1 MQSIKL
7 INNKQMKKIILAAV
21 ISVSILSCKK
31 ETTIEYKHA
40 DKPAVISCE
49 GVDSKIFSEAY
60 YAFEKAILIHAK
72 NTNRRPNFN
81 ITAETALKNFI
92 ARSRGNIKIT
102 DYATEE
108 SFAVFNILK
117 TMDIWNG
124 PQLKNSAKI
133 TECIGNTIS
142 NKTIKGS
149 FNTLRSVESL
159 APKLM
164 VSAITDNRAIR
175 GQYKDKALMTYVALD
190 LYFAKFYN
198 TDFSAV
204 TFLTE
209 QAKPATTT
217 KPVTA
222 PTQPKVG
229 KALNLDVK
237 KKKTEQHGP
246 HDGHNH

>member
-1 MQSIKL
+1 
-7 INNKQMKKIILAAV
+7 MKNIILVAV
-21 ISVSILSCKK
+21 IIVSILSCKK
-31 ETTIEYKHA
+31 EATIEYKHA
-40 DKPAVISCE
+40 DKPAVVTCE
-49 GVDSKIFSEAY
+49 GVDSKIFNEAY
-60 YAFEKAILIHAK
+60 YAFENAIITHAK

-81 ITAETALKNFI
+81 ITAEVALKNFI
-92 ARSRGNIKIT
+92 ARSRGNIRIT

-117 TMDIWNG
+117 TMDIWDG

-133 TECIGNTIS
+133 TECIGNNIS

-164 VSAITDNRAIR
+164 VSAITDNRSVR
-175 GQYKDKALMTYVALD
+175 GQYQDKALMTYVALD

-209 QAKPATTT
+209 QDNPVTST
-217 KPVTA
+217 KPVA
-222 PTQPKVG
+222 KPTQPKVG

-246 HDGHNH
+246 NDGHNH